1 MTEETAHQIF
11 QTPADYGVADAHDIY
26 HHEEGENEDGVKVGA
41 DGVSGEVSG
50 DFDEQEFMNYVIKLV
65 I

>member
-11 QTPADYGVADAHDIY
+11 QTPAEHGATAHDIY
-26 HHEEGENEDGVKVGA
+26 HHEEGENEDGVKEEA